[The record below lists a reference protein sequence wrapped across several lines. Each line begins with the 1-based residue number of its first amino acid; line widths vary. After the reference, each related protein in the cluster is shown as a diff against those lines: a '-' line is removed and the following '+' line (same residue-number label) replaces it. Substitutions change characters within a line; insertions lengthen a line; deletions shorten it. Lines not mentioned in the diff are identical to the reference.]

1 MGSPFEG
8 CLEERNEQLAHVDLM
23 AVGLQALLEDV
34 DPSVDVARAVVAMNH
49 GDGGAVGRGD
59 DIDALIGLAEVL
71 LEHNHRER

>member
-1 MGSPFEG
+1 
-8 CLEERNEQLAHVDLM
+8 M

-34 DPSVDVARAVVAMNH
+34 DPCVDVARAVVAMNH
-49 GDGGAVGRGD
+49 GDGCAVGRGD